1 MKVNRKILTNTANF
15 LNIQE
20 KQNNKA
26 LLSYI
31 LRHFNISTYECTDLF
46 QLYFLKLPQFHH
58 F

>member
-26 LLSYI
+26 LLS
-31 LRHFNISTYECTDLF
+31 
-46 QLYFLKLPQFHH
+46 
-58 F
+58 